1 MKDLATPLKKCGL
14 HPWSNGKHGESES
27 REGHLMYVV
36 ERCQKENK
44 WVGGAQ
50 TGSRGGDVVQA

>member
-1 MKDLATPLKKCGL
+1 MDYILGAMG
-14 HPWSNGKHGESES
+14 SIGESES
-27 REGHLMYVV
+27 REGHQMYVV
-36 ERCQKENK
+36 ETCWKENK